1 MASGW
6 QMTASSAGSVQG
18 VVVQMSTKSFPAHS
32 SRPSGTVVISKRT
45 KMAGLTSS
53 PYSISA
59 SASAVWQWEH
69 QCTGLEPCVMAPA
82 SKIALK
88 ISTSVA
94 S

>member
-1 MASGW
+1 
-6 QMTASSAGSVQG
+6 MTESSAGSVQG
-18 VVVQMSTKSFPAHS
+18 VVVQMSTKSLPAQA

-82 SKIALK
+82 SKMALK

>member
-1 MASGW
+1 M
-6 QMTASSAGSVQG
+6 
-18 VVVQMSTKSFPAHS
+18 VVQMSTKSLPAQA

-59 SASAVWQWEH
+59 SASAVWQWLH
-69 QCTGLEPCVMAPA
+69 QWTGLEPCTIAPA

-88 ISTSVA
+88 ISMSVA